1 MAALWLGINMDKSK
15 RGSLD
20 GIKVIEL
27 GSLIAGPYASA
38 LLAQFGADVIKIE
51 PPKIGDPLRK
61 WRKMDGDTSLWWYS
75 QSRNKK
81 SLTLNLKD
89 EEAQQ
94 VVRDLVR
101 DADVVIE
108 NFRPGTLERWNIG
121 WEQLSELNPDLV
133 MLRVSG
139 YGQTGPDASK
149 PGFASIAEA
158 IGGLRYL
165 IGEPDRAPVRTGVSI
180 GDTLASLYGVVGT
193 MIALRH
199 ASLTGEG
206 QVVDV
211 SLVESVLAVTESL
224 IPEYGVDGSIR
235 ERTGAMLPG
244 ISPSNTYSTLDGKY
258 LVLAANGDSIFQRL
272 MHAIGREDIAKD
284 PRFKHNEGRA
294 NDYKELDEI
303 LASWSETLTLQ
314 DALVILEQADV
325 PASGINSVAEVF
337 ENPQLKARGAIE
349 HHRLESGKELYMPA
363 TVPKLSRT
371 PATTRWLGPKLGAHN
386 QEVLEDIGLN
396 DEQIKR
402 ITGGESAGDAND

>member
-1 MAALWLGINMDKSK
+1 MVALWLGVNMNKSK
-15 RGSLD
+15 LGPLD
-20 GIKVIEL
+20 GVKVIEL

-94 VVRDLVR
+94 VVRDLAR

-108 NFRPGTLERWNIG
+108 NFRPGTLEKWNIG

-165 IGEPDRAPVRTGVSI
+165 IGDPDRAPVRTGVSI
-180 GDTLASLYGVVGT
+180 GDTLASLYGVIGT
-193 MIALRH
+193 MVALRH

-235 ERTGAMLPG
+235 ERTGSMLPG

-272 MHAIGREDIAKD
+272 MHAIGRGDVAKD

-294 NDYKELDEI
+294 KDYEELDEI
-303 LASWSETLTLQ
+303 LAFWSESLTLQ
-314 DALVILEQADV
+314 DALVILEQAAV

-349 HHRLESGKELYMPA
+349 HHSLESGKELYMPA

-386 QEVLEDIGLN
+386 QEILEDIGLN
-396 DEQIKR
+396 EEQINR
-402 ITGGESAGDAND
+402 ITGDESAGDTKD